1 MISPDNDFS
10 ILLTS
15 DQIIRLWRSQSIC
28 NDENSESAICLN
40 LLGKPTVA
48 DDLGFA
54 LKIGGSCESLTILSV
69 IWPFPPW
76 IHLLTDI

>member
-10 ILLTS
+10 ILLIS
-15 DQIIRLWRSQSIC
+15 DQIIRLWRSQPVC
-28 NDENSESAICLN
+28 NDENSEPAICLN